1 MGGSEEEEV
10 MEEKV
15 EDESEENQVMKKKE
29 NNVPRFLEDDRLLTA
44 LLESTPESRTGKF
57 RGSFGTIG
65 GRRRRRKEL
74 VTRLLGGHPGLLE
87 DSSPGLVQLLLAR
100 SHRWNFSAFLL
111 DRFSGGHS
119 LSTLCLHLFHK
130 LGLIGHFGLDPA
142 DCHSFFRLVESGYH
156 SNNPYHTALHAAD
169 VTQAIAV
176 FISQPK
182 IAKHLTKLE
191 LLAALTAAVC
201 HDLDHPGVNEK
212 YLVSTGSHLAVLY
225 DNRSVL
231 ENHHWRS
238 AIACFIES
246 GLARYLT
253 DSQFSEFADLVR
265 SMVLATDISRQQE
278 FLKLLKHFLDNGDC
292 DMALAP
298 RRHFILQIAIKCA
311 DISNPCRLWPVSKLW
326 SLRCCEEFFRQG
338 DAERDLGLPLTPF
351 CDRFNCTVAKL
362 QQGFYT
368 IICEPLYKEWHRFLA
383 SPLSASLLT
392 NLYTNQAMWEREV
405 AVEEVIPSPEP
416 MVMPEEED
424 AEAEVEVAEQLLTKI
439 VSEATTNGGKQLV
452 PTSLKLT
459 RRQSLPATDPFHRIF
474 DQMIQPEVDKDL
486 PRATHLRRNYSLTD
500 RRRSSLLRGL
510 HGRNSLKP
518 LRGRVSRP
526 ASVCLESPG
535 SSGQVSNWPLQD
547 KENQENSMDVSTST
561 GGENNMD
568 NTSCNPNN
576 LPDLLQDKVAME
588 KENSGTLHSSY
599 ERLTRRRGSAPSNL
613 VLADSLRVPLSSCTP
628 PGLLRQQNSLSA
640 SNRRGSL
647 PTDLLNESLPKQVR
661 ARVSGTSGG
670 GKRAGLLRR
679 RSMGTELLTLVPPGH
694 QPAMKERQLVQKY
707 INRPF

>member
-1 MGGSEEEEV
+1 
-10 MEEKV
+10 
-15 EDESEENQVMKKKE
+15 
-29 NNVPRFLEDDRLLTA
+29 
-44 LLESTPESRTGKF
+44 
-57 RGSFGTIG
+57 
-65 GRRRRRKEL
+65 
-74 VTRLLGGHPGLLE
+74 
-87 DSSPGLVQLLLAR
+87 
-100 SHRWNFSAFLL
+100 
-111 DRFSGGHS
+111 
-119 LSTLCLHLFHK
+119 
-130 LGLIGHFGLDPA
+130 
-142 DCHSFFRLVESGYH
+142 
-156 SNNPYHTALHAAD
+156 
-169 VTQAIAV
+169 
-176 FISQPK
+176 
-182 IAKHLTKLE
+182 
-191 LLAALTAAVC
+191 
-201 HDLDHPGVNEK
+201 
-212 YLVSTGSHLAVLY
+212 
-225 DNRSVL
+225 
-231 ENHHWRS
+231 
-238 AIACFIES
+238 
-246 GLARYLT
+246 
-253 DSQFSEFADLVR
+253 
-265 SMVLATDISRQQE
+265 
-278 FLKLLKHFLDNGDC
+278 
-292 DMALAP
+292 
-298 RRHFILQIAIKCA
+298 
-311 DISNPCRLWPVSKLW
+311 
-326 SLRCCEEFFRQG
+326 
-338 DAERDLGLPLTPF
+338 
-351 CDRFNCTVAKL
+351 
-362 QQGFYT
+362 
-368 IICEPLYKEWHRFLA
+368 
-383 SPLSASLLT
+383 
-392 NLYTNQAMWEREV
+392 MWEREV

-474 DQMIQPEVDKDL
+474 DQMIQPELDKDL
-486 PRATHLRRNYSLTD
+486 PRTTHLRRNYSLTD

-535 SSGQVSNWPLQD
+535 SSGQVSNWPVQD

-613 VLADSLRVPLSSCTP
+613 VLADSLRVPLASCTP